1 MAKENDSKSRNKET
15 NRDRFVKI
23 IERRVNITLKNLDS
37 IGKCSNRKNYEYSDE
52 DVRKIFS
59 EIEKKCKQ
67 VKSMFR
73 GLKNDNKFK
82 LK

>member
-1 MAKENDSKSRNKET
+1 MAKENDSKSKNKET

-52 DVRKIFS
+52 DVRKIFR
-59 EIEKKCKQ
+59 EIEKKSKQ

>member
-1 MAKENDSKSRNKET
+1 MAKENDSKSKNKET

-59 EIEKKCKQ
+59 EIEKKSKQ

>member
-1 MAKENDSKSRNKET
+1 MAKENDSKSKNKET
-15 NRDRFVKI
+15 NRDRFVRI